1 MGFMPDISKII
12 KNFDLGKHQTL
23 LFSATFPKVIL
34 KIVND
39 FLRDPA
45 IITVGSERAGATV
58 DQEFMIV
65 EYREKLKCLEG
76 LIGTCDQRVL
86 VFCDTKL

>member
-1 MGFMPDISKII
+1 M
-12 KNFDLGKHQTL
+12 
-23 LFSATFPKVIL
+23 
-34 KIVND
+34 ND

-45 IITVGSERAGATV
+45 IITIGSERAGATV

-65 EYREKLKCLEG
+65 ENREKLTCLEE

-86 VFCDTKL
+86 VFCDTKIQTSEIAKSLTERKFKCETIHGDLD